1 MLITLGITDFIS
13 VRIAV
18 SLAIG
23 LHILLNIIAGIVA
36 TEIENV
42 WIIEEITAL
51 IALIIVLPIIYY
63 FLKIILK
70 RK

>member
-13 VRIAV
+13 VKIAV
-18 SLAIG
+18 SLVIG
-23 LHILLNIIAGIVA
+23 LHILLNIIAGIAA